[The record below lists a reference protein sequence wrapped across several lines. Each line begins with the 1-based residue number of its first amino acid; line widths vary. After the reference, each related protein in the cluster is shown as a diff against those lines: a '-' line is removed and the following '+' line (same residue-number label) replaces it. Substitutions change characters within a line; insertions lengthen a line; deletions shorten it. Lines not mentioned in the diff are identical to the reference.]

1 MVVGSARDIV
11 ETCGVPRFLFVDY
24 PLGNPC
30 GRPWAREEQQ
40 GLFSQALTLLER
52 AYGPRTTMQ
61 VAERWVEDPAA
72 DRHWRENFMAIRDRR
87 ALAEAGAARRAVG
100 VTTLASASVA
110 VLSRTAVRVLRALD
124 ACPVIEVPI
133 IVSRLVL
140 HVGRSRGCAG

>member
-52 AYGPRTTMQ
+52 AYGPRTTIQ
-61 VAERWVEDPAA
+61 VAERWVEDPSA

-87 ALAEAGAARRAVG
+87 ALAEAGAARRAAQAKG
-100 VTTLASASVA
+100 EKPA
-110 VLSRTAVRVLRALD
+110 R
-124 ACPVIEVPI
+124 
-133 IVSRLVL
+133 
-140 HVGRSRGCAG
+140 

>member
-52 AYGPRTTMQ
+52 AYGPRTTIQ

-72 DRHWRENFMAIRDRR
+72 DRHWRENFMASRDRR
-87 ALAEAGAARRAVG
+87 ALADAGAARRAAQAKG
-100 VTTLASASVA
+100 EKPA
-110 VLSRTAVRVLRALD
+110 R
-124 ACPVIEVPI
+124 
-133 IVSRLVL
+133 
-140 HVGRSRGCAG
+140 